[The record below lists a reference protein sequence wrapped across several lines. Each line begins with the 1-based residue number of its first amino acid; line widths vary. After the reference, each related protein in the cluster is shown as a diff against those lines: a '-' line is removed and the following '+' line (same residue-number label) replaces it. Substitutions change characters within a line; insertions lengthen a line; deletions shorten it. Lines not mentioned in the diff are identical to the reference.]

1 MKSNR
6 WTWLV
11 LAWASALPAAEVPA
25 YTIQT
30 VAGSS
35 SMGDGGPAIA
45 AQFGIIQGVA
55 LNSAGNTLYV
65 SDTANNRV
73 RLVDLRTGIVTT
85 YAGNGTAGLS
95 GDGGPATAA
104 QLNHPYGLA
113 VDKAGDLYIA
123 DYGNNL
129 VRMASPDGTIA
140 TIAGTGVEGYQGED
154 GLAAK
159 ARLYAPRNLAL
170 DAAGNLYISEFEGHR
185 VRKVTPATATSPG
198 VISTVAGTGIAGY
211 NGDGGI
217 AIMVQLNHPAGL
229 AVDASGAL
237 YIADSQNDCVRTVL
251 PNGIMYTA
259 VKPGASTPAGPQI
272 DPNSPASVV
281 VVQSLIVVSGWASP
295 IVNAFPASGAAL
307 GSSFAG
313 QGTAGFSGDGGPAT
327 SAELMQEPHDL
338 AIDPQG
344 NVFIADGMRVREVNA
359 AGIVSTV
366 AGDGYRTTLG
376 DGALATSAVM
386 YQPSAVAFDSS
397 GDLFIS
403 DTGTERVRIVL
414 TSGNIMTLA
423 GNGIAGYTPDGVAAT
438 AAELNAPMGL
448 AMDPSNHLFV
458 ADTNNER
465 VREISAGTIYTFAGT
480 GTAGR
485 GNEGLAPGDMPL
497 YAPRGVCIGSDG
509 SVYIADTNNSRVLV
523 APPGGVVT
531 TFAGNGSPG
540 YTGDGDLAPYSQLNL
555 PSACALDGSGDLYIA
570 DTGNHTVRE
579 VSGST
584 GAIATVAGTGACGF
598 SGDGDAATS
607 AALCSP
613 GGVAAD
619 GNGNIFI
626 ADTGNHAIR
635 MVTPDGAIHTIAG
648 QGTPGFSGDGGPAV
662 SASLSLPSGMLLDG
676 AGNLYF
682 ADSGNNRV
690 RRLTPPGG
698 VVTVGPPPVGGTL
711 ALVGAASLSQGP
723 VAPGEIV
730 TIYGTG
736 IGPAAGVAGS
746 ADASGRIGSLLAG
759 AQVTFDGVA
768 APLFYAQASQINAQ
782 VPYTIAGETFTQ
794 MEVTYQGQSVGT
806 LNLAVAPSAPGLFA
820 AALNQDGSLN
830 SATAR
835 AARGTVVTFFGTGEG
850 LTNGPNI
857 AGAAAVAPY
866 PAPVLPVTLTVDA
879 IAAQLLYAGEA
890 PGFSGLLQVDAV
902 MPGGFVPS
910 GAVAVQLTVGVSV
923 SPPIT
928 VWLQ

>member
-1 MKSNR
+1 MS
-6 WTWLV
+6 
-11 LAWASALPAAEVPA
+11 AWASALPAADVPA

-35 SMGDGGPAIA
+35 FMGDGGPATL
-45 AQFGIIQGVA
+45 AQIGAIQGVA
-55 LNSAGNTLYV
+55 VDAKGNLYL
-65 SDTANNRV
+65 SDTSNNRV
-73 RLVDLRTGIVTT
+73 RMVDRTTGTITT
-85 YAGNGTAGLS
+85 VAGNGTAGFS
-95 GDGGPATAA
+95 GDVGPATKA
-104 QLNHPYGLA
+104 QLNLPYGLA
-113 VDKAGDLYIA
+113 VDKEGNLYIA

-129 VRMASPDGTIA
+129 VRMVGPDGTI
-140 TIAGTGVEGYQGED
+140 TTVAGSGAEGYQGD
-154 GLAAK
+154 GGPAVK
-159 ARLYAPRNLAL
+159 ARLYAPRNLVL
-170 DAAGNLYISEFEGHR
+170 DAAGNLYVSEFEGQR
-185 VRKVTPATATSPG
+185 VRKVTPASATPPG
-198 VISTVAGTGIAGY
+198 LISTVAGTGLAGY

-217 AIMVQLNHPAGL
+217 ATTVQLNHPAGL
-229 AVDASGAL
+229 TVDGHGAL
-237 YIADSQNDCVRTVL
+237 YIADSQNNCVRQVL
-251 PNGIMYTA
+251 PGGIMYTV
-259 VKPGASTPAGPQI
+259 VKSGAATPAGPQI
-272 DPNSPASVV
+272 DPNSPAAVV
-281 VVQSLIVVSGWASP
+281 VDGSLIVVAGWASP
-295 IVNAFPASGAAL
+295 IVNAFPNVGAGQ

-313 QGTAGFSGDGGPAT
+313 QGTSGFSGDGGLAPA
-327 SAELMQEPHDL
+327 AWLMQEPHDL

-344 NVFIADGMRVREVNA
+344 DVFIADGMRVREVNA
-359 AGIVSTV
+359 EGMISTV
-366 AGDGYRTTLG
+366 AGDGYLTAIG
-376 DGALATSAVM
+376 DGALATSAVL
-386 YQPSAVAFDSS
+386 YQPSAVALDSS

-403 DTGTERVRIVL
+403 DTRTERVRIVL
-414 TSGNIMTLA
+414 TSGTIMTLA
-423 GNGIAGYTPDGVAAT
+423 GNGTAGYKTDGVAAT
-438 AAELNAPMGL
+438 AAELNSPTGL
-448 AMDPSNHLFV
+448 AMDSSNNLFV

-465 VREISAGTIYTFAGT
+465 VREITAGMISTFAGT
-480 GTAGR
+480 GMAGR
-485 GNEGLAPGDMPL
+485 GQEGLASADMPL
-497 YAPRGVCIGSDG
+497 SAPRGVCTGSDG
-509 SVYIADTNNSRVLV
+509 SVYIVDTNNSRVLV

-540 YTGDGDLAPYSQLNL
+540 YTGDGDLAPFAQLDL
-555 PSACALDGSGDLYIA
+555 PVACALDGLGNLYIA
-570 DTGNHTVRE
+570 DTGNHSIRE
-579 VSGST
+579 VMAST
-584 GAIATVAGTGACGF
+584 GVIATVAGTGACGF

-626 ADTGNHAIR
+626 ADTANHAIR
-635 MVTPDGAIHTIAG
+635 MVTPDGLIHTITG

-662 SASLSLPSGMLLDG
+662 SASLNLPSGMLLDG

-690 RRLTPPGG
+690 RRLTPQGD
-698 VVTVGPPPVGGTL
+698 VVTVGPDPVGIAL
-711 ALVGAASLSQGP
+711 AVVGSASLSQGA

-736 IGPAAGVAGS
+736 IGPANGVAGS

-782 VPYTIAGETFTQ
+782 VPYTVSGETFTQ
-794 MEVTYQGQSVGT
+794 MEVTYQGQPVGT
-806 LNLAVAPSAPGLFA
+806 LNLAVAPSSPGLFP

-830 SATAR
+830 SSSAP

-857 AGAAAVAPY
+857 AGAPAAAPY
-866 PAPVLPVTLTVDA
+866 PTPVLPVTLTVDA

-890 PGFSGLLQVDAV
+890 PGFSGLLQVDAI

-910 GAVAVQLTVGVSV
+910 GAVAVQLMVGVAV

-928 VWLQ
+928 VWLE